1 MKDSPPKKSFNFF
14 LMGTVFHHSQING
27 LINLTFLWR
36 KNLQIFSSF
45 DFHPNEQI
53 SFNKFVRTEHVY
65 KKRIVYLR
73 RHHKSILDFSLISK
87 YTMQMRV
94 KYMNLSQH
102 NYVVELELLKR
113 SEINT
118 KPTLLVGI
126 LYGLGLKTRN
136 PATHN
141 YQLVS

>member
-1 MKDSPPKKSFNFF
+1 
-14 LMGTVFHHSQING
+14 
-27 LINLTFLWR
+27 
-36 KNLQIFSSF
+36 
-45 DFHPNEQI
+45 
-53 SFNKFVRTEHVY
+53 
-65 KKRIVYLR
+65 
-73 RHHKSILDFSLISK
+73 
-87 YTMQMRV
+87 MQMRV